1 MSKLKELAGKSKI
14 FIIGGIEL
22 EFKPRVFETDIDL
35 ILDLSKPEK
44 TGNAMKE
51 LIKRTLKDAVPD
63 ATEEELKN
71 VSFQYFKEITNAIVE
86 INGLKVKDEIP
97 N

>member
-1 MSKLKELAGKSKI
+1 MSKLQGLAGKSKI

-35 ILDLSKPEK
+35 VLDLSKPEK
-44 TGNAMKE
+44 QGNAIKE
-51 LIKRTLKDAVPD
+51 LVKRTLKDAVPD
-63 ATEEELKN
+63 ATDEEMKT
-71 VSFQYFKEITNAIVE
+71 VSLQYFKEITDAVIEV
-86 INGLKVKDEIP
+86 NGLKVKNVDT